1 MQHARS
7 PVECP
12 GSGCAEQHKGSLL
25 FIERGQVLERVA
37 PSLLHTRCNVCHAY
51 KVGMAEGRIG
61 CPGFPPVQEL
71 DCQASLFSF
80 QNLMMACQL
89 MPGCEHF
96 DRFRVADSPQRGQT

>member
-37 PSLLHTRCNVCHAY
+37 PSLIYTRC
-51 KVGMAEGRIG
+51 KVGTAEGRIG

-71 DCQASLFSF
+71 DCQASVFSF
-80 QNLMMACQL
+80 QKLMMACQL
-89 MPGCEHF
+89 MPGSEHF
-96 DRFRVADSPQRGQT
+96 DSFRVADSPQQGQT